1 MRKLY
6 VPGDLELALCLA
18 GFSVFLEVYLADS
31 YLLQWHL
38 KCIGDYLK
46 KVCI

>member
-18 GFSVFLEVYLADS
+18 GFSVFLEVYLADN
-31 YLLQWHL
+31 YLLQ
-38 KCIGDYLK
+38 
-46 KVCI
+46 